1 MSDTPDT
8 PTPAPAEAPTPRAV
22 RRRRR
27 RIGLWIGLVAM
38 TLTLLLVGGALFGV
52 FWAAGSPRGTAW
64 LLANLAR
71 TGIGVQVIEPTG
83 ALIGD
88 FGAKQVV
95 VTSGRTKVIVDD
107 PVWKG
112 LSVAYTPY
120 PATWARLKATSLHAS
135 RVTITVAPSDVHEPS
150 HLPTNLQLPVE
161 IDIGELRA
169 AELLVPGLEDYPLR
183 DVRGIVHM
191 GLDQG
196 RKHHFDQV
204 SVRAEPLV
212 ITGHGH
218 IDAVDDLA
226 LDVALEAVQ
235 ADPAG
240 ATPGQALPS
249 WAAALRKDWQGS
261 LRAKGPL
268 AGFDT
273 TLSVKGKGQTLDAA
287 AKIEADK
294 PWVLSELDLKTI
306 AFDASAMSS
315 RAPMT
320 SLTGSLRI
328 EPLDAAR
335 GAEGGLKFDGSLVN
349 AKPGP
354 WTDRHVPVRSLK
366 VDLRGRA
373 RAEGPLDLATFE
385 ALLSDGRRDAGVL
398 RASGHWDADR
408 FDVKADL
415 DQVRPSA
422 IDPSLPAMVLTGPIA
437 GSGTWPT
444 AADGARA
451 AIPAFQASAQLN
463 GRLVDLNRAVQVKL
477 EALGDGQRIDVKS
490 FEANAGGAKAS
501 LSGHAVRSAT
511 AWQVDA
517 KADLADF
524 DPRLWFPGLSSAA
537 WQAGNHSLNLKADA
551 ALAVP
556 HTIPADKR
564 LGPLAP
570 VAALRGTANV
580 EVLPSVL
587 AGVPVT
593 GALTLKHAT
602 AADAVQVDAN
612 LDVDGNK
619 LKADGQ
625 IAPDAD
631 GARDRWSATAEV
643 PTVARLGPV
652 LRLVPGAVE
661 SGLLEA
667 LAGNAGASLD
677 VRGRWPAVDV
687 SGQARVGTL
696 RAGPLTLDKAD
707 ARWAFATRTYAPLDV
722 DVTIDQAG
730 WGTQRTGATH
740 LTLKGTPGNHDLAVR
755 TELKAAPPAWAE
767 GLQQQPQRAPAASTP
782 PRTLVAGTARGSL
795 SGGPLAGNTD
805 VPVSWKGT
813 LQQFDLRSG
822 QPNAA
827 PWVSTRNVGIEVQ
840 AGPVPRFVLSP
851 GRADIVSAGLKWE
864 RIEWQADQGVRTQ
877 QLDMQAELEP
887 LSVAPLLARAQ
898 PDFGW
903 GGDLRIGGKV
913 NVRQTTD
920 FSADI
925 VLERLSGDLTVT
937 DDGGTQAL
945 GLTDLV
951 LSLNVQD
958 GTWTFTQGLAGKQLG
973 VAAGAFVARTSP
985 QRAWPDADAPLTGV
999 FEAQVENLGTWGAWV
1014 PTGWRLGGRLR
1025 TTASLGGRFGAPEY
1039 TGRMVGN
1046 GISVRNVL
1054 EGVNVTDG
1062 EVDISLKGDS
1072 ARIEKFSARAGNG
1085 TVTLAGDAE
1094 FGEQPH
1100 ASLQLVAEKF
1110 QLLGR
1115 VDRRI
1120 VVSGKGDLVLDR
1132 ENVKVEGRFGVDEG
1146 LIDFTRSD
1154 APALGGDVVVTNR
1167 TDNEPVVVPAP
1178 TRHRNVSID
1187 LAIDLGRNL
1196 KLKGRGIDTGLAGE
1210 LRITTPNG
1218 VPAFNGTIRA
1228 ENGTYAAYN
1237 QKLGID
1243 RGIITF
1249 TGPVNDPR
1257 LDIEATRPNLDVRV
1271 GVSVSGS
1278 ALNPRVR
1285 LFSDPEMSDA
1295 DKLSWLMLGRA
1306 SDGLGTQD
1314 TALLQRAALALLAGD
1329 NPGVT
1334 DQVLHSIGLDDLS
1347 VRQTDGDSKDTV
1359 VSVGKQISRRWYLGY
1374 ERGLNATQGTW
1385 QLIYRVARRFTV
1397 RAESG
1402 LDNSLEVI
1410 WTWRWD

>member
-1 MSDTPDT
+1 MSDDIPA
-8 PTPAPAEAPTPRAV
+8 PPAPAEAPAPPAV

-27 RIGLWIGLVAM
+27 RTGLWIGLVAM

-52 FWAAGSPRGTAW
+52 FWAAASPRGTAW
-64 LLANLAR
+64 LLENLAR
-71 TGIGVQVIEPTG
+71 TGVGVQVIEPTG

-88 FGAKQVV
+88 FGAKQVI
-95 VTSGRTKVIVDD
+95 VTSGHTKVVVDD

-135 RVTITVAPSDVHEPS
+135 RVTITVAPSDTHEPFT
-150 HLPTNLQLPVE
+150 LPKNLQLPVE
-161 IDIGELRA
+161 IDIADLQA

-191 GLDQG
+191 GMDQG
-196 RKHHFDQV
+196 RKHRFDQV

-212 ITGHGH
+212 VTGHGH
-218 IDAVDDLA
+218 IDAVGDLA
-226 LDVALEAVQ
+226 LDVALDAVQ

-240 ATPGQALPS
+240 ATPGQTLPA
-249 WAAALRKDWQGS
+249 WAAALRKDWQGR

-273 TLSVKGKGQTLDAA
+273 TLSVKGKGQMLDAA

-294 PWVLSELDLKTI
+294 PWVLSELDLKTL
-306 AFDASAMSS
+306 AFDASAMSA

-320 SLTGSLRI
+320 SLTGNVRI
-328 EPLDAAR
+328 EPLDPAK

-354 WTDRHVPVRSLK
+354 WVDRHVPVRTLK
-366 VDLRGRA
+366 IDLRGRP
-373 RAEGPLDLATFE
+373 RAAGPLDLATFE

-422 IDPSLPAMVLTGPIA
+422 VDPSLPAMTLSGPIA
-437 GSGTWPT
+437 ASGTWPT
-444 AADGARA
+444 SADGARA
-451 AIPAFQASAQLN
+451 AIPAFQATAQLN

-501 LSGHAVRSAT
+501 LSGNAVRSAS

-517 KADLADF
+517 KAALADF
-524 DPRLWFPGLSSAA
+524 DPRLWFPALNSAA
-537 WQAGNHSLNLKADA
+537 WQAGNQSLNLKADVS
-551 ALAVP
+551 LATP
-556 HTIPADKR
+556 HTVPVDKR
-564 LGPLAP
+564 LGPLLSR
-570 VAALRGTANV
+570 VAALRGTAGV

-593 GALTLKHAT
+593 GSLSLKHPG
-602 AADAVQVDAN
+602 AADVVQADVAF
-612 LDVDGNK
+612 DVDGNT
-619 LKADGQ
+619 LKASGQ
-625 IAPDAD
+625 IAPDTA
-631 GARDRWSATAEV
+631 GARDRWSATAEI

-677 VRGRWPAVDV
+677 VRGRWPAIDA

-696 RAGPLTLDKAD
+696 RAGPLVLDKAD
-707 ARWAFATRTYAPLDV
+707 ARWAFATRTDAPLDV
-722 DVTIDQAG
+722 QVTVDQAG
-730 WGTQRTGATH
+730 WGTQRTGATR
-740 LTLKGTPGNHDLAVR
+740 LVLKGTPGNHDLTLH

-767 GLQQQPQRAPAASTP
+767 GLQQRAPSPTAP
-782 PRTLVAGTARGSL
+782 PRTLVAGTAHGSL
-795 SGGPLAGNTD
+795 SGGPLAGDAD
-805 VPVSWKGT
+805 VPLAWKGT

-822 QPNAA
+822 QPGAA

-840 AGPVPRFVLSP
+840 AGAVPRFVLSP

-887 LSVAPLLARAQ
+887 MSVAPLLARAQ

-913 NVRQTTD
+913 NVRQTTA

-1046 GISVRNVL
+1046 GISVRNLL
-1054 EGVNVTDG
+1054 EGVSVTDG
-1062 EVDISLKGDS
+1062 EVDISLKGDT
-1072 ARIEKFSARAGNG
+1072 ARIEKFSARAGAG
-1085 TVTLAGDAE
+1085 TVNLAGDAE
-1094 FGEQPH
+1094 FGEQPR
-1100 ASLQLVAEKF
+1100 AALQLTAEKF

-1115 VDRRI
+1115 IDRRI
-1120 VVSGKGDLVLDR
+1120 VVSGKGDLLLDR
-1132 ENVKVEGRFGVDEG
+1132 DNVKVEGRFGVDEG

-1154 APALGGDVVVTNR
+1154 APALAGDVVVTNR

-1178 TRHRNVSID
+1178 QRHRNVSID

-1210 LRITTPNG
+1210 LKISTPNG
-1218 VPAFNGTIRA
+1218 LPAFNGSIRA

-1237 QKLGID
+1237 QKLVID
-1243 RGIITF
+1243 RGVITF
-1249 TGPVNDPR
+1249 NGPVNDPR

-1271 GVSVSGS
+1271 GVAVSGS

-1285 LFSDPEMSDA
+1285 LFSDPEMSDT

-1314 TALLQRAALALLAGD
+1314 TALLQRAALALIAGD

-1385 QLIYRVARRFTV
+1385 QLIYRVARRFTL

-1402 LDNSLEVI
+1402 VDNSLEVI